1 MDWTNNLK
9 ILSETFLGYKHQS
22 KFVRGLFCLG
32 IESKSFARFRV
43 KYKNLI
49 SGEIFEKEVLREE

>member
-9 ILSETFLGYKHQS
+9 ILSETFLGYKHET

-32 IESKSFARFRV
+32 IESKSFGRFRV
-43 KYKNLI
+43 KYKNLT
-49 SGEIFEKEVLREE
+49 SGEVFEKEVLRKE